1 MTVNYTSLLSLGQPV
16 TGTESGTWG
25 DDVNNAVTSYLD
37 IAIAGTLTLT
47 GDGAV
52 TLANTQGTNTATNI
66 SSTSAQYAI
75 LKIVGPLTATKVI
88 TAPSTSKTYLV
99 INTDSTYGVT
109 VKASGQT
116 GVTVDANSRSIVVF
130 NGTDYVVAGSDGG
143 SVTFTTVKAGDGTA
157 AAPSYTFSSSGNSDN
172 GMYLPAANSL
182 GFSTAGS
189 ERVRVDSSGNVGINT
204 SSPPYKFVVNSATT
218 YNAVGGTASSTNT
231 VGHLTSEDGC
241 NFFLDSYTTGSP
253 GFIGRKANGTSTTPT
268 ATTAGNALVSLTG
281 RGYGDTGWSNTGVAS
296 ISFNASET
304 FTDTSK
310 GTHIT
315 FSTTAIG
322 ATTRSE
328 RMRIIDSGDVGIGTS
343 SPGYRL
349 DVVGS
354 VIRLAETT
362 TSGLAY
368 HQFGRSATATDNFH
382 IGTGGDGAFR
392 IYNGNY
398 GAGSPRVSVTSAGN
412 LGVGVLSPTYK
423 LEVSTDASIY
433 DVRVGRGAG
442 NVASNT
448 TVGSFAMASNTSGDD
463 NTGVGYGALNGN
475 TTGSDNTAFGS
486 SALSSNVS
494 GQGNTAV
501 GSQALISGTGTG
513 NTAVG
518 YLALGVAT
526 VSSSGNVAVGESA
539 LSFLGS
545 NGGCTAVGSGAG
557 VSSTGSTNTFVGYR
571 AGYEITTGAKNTLIG
586 GYVGNSGGLDIR
598 TASNYIVLS
607 DGDGNI
613 RLFSNNSGEIM
624 VGGVTDRGAYNLQCN
639 GTGVWGQGAYVN
651 GSDARMK
658 ENVVNLPSGLDVVK
672 ALRPVTFQYKQE
684 FSQDTAVQP
693 GFIAQEL
700 VTAMSGQNYIDG
712 VVHQG
717 GEYMGVAYQNLIPIL
732 TKAIQEQ
739 QEQIE
744 LLKAQVE
751 ALKV

>member
-37 IAIAGTLTLT
+37 IAIAGTLTFT

-52 TLANTQGTNTATNI
+52 TLANTQGTNSATNI
-66 SSTSAQYAI
+66 SSTTAQYAI
-75 LKIVGPLTATKVI
+75 IKVVGPLTATKVI
-88 TAPSTSKTYLV
+88 TAPSTSKSYIV
-99 INTDSTYGVT
+99 VNTDSTYGVT

-116 GVTVDANSRSIVVF
+116 GVTVDANSRAIVVF
-130 NGTDYVVAGSDGG
+130 NGTDYAVAGSNGG
-143 SVTFTTVKAGDGTA
+143 SVTFTTITAGDGTA
-157 AAPSYTFSSSGNSDN
+157 AAPSYSFSSSGNSDN

-189 ERVRVDSSGNVGINT
+189 ERVRVDSSGNVGVNT
-204 SSPPYKFVVNSATT
+204 SSPPYKFVVNNATT
-218 YNAVGGTASSTNT
+218 YSAVGGTASSTNT
-231 VGHLTSEDGC
+231 VGHLTSEAAC
-241 NFFLDSYTTGSP
+241 NLFLDSYSTGSP
-253 GFIGRKANGTSTTPT
+253 NIVGRKANGTSTTPT
-268 ATTAGNALVSLTG
+268 ATTAGNSLVSLTG
-281 RGYGDTGWSNTGVAS
+281 RGYGATGWSNVGAAS
-296 ISFNASET
+296 ISFNASEN
-304 FTDTSK
+304 FTDTANGSY
-310 GTHIT
+310 IT

-322 ATTRSE
+322 STTRNE
-328 RMRIIDSGDVGIGTS
+328 RVRIIDSGDVGIGTS

-362 TSGLAY
+362 TGGLAY

-382 IGTGGDGAFR
+382 IGTAGDGAFR

-412 LGVGVLSPTYK
+412 LGVGVLAPTYK
-423 LEVSTDASIY
+423 LEVSADASIY

-442 NVASNT
+442 SVASNT

-463 NTGVGYGALNGN
+463 NTGVGFGALNGN

-486 SALSSNVS
+486 NALSGNVS
-494 GQGNTAV
+494 GGSNTAV
-501 GSQALISGTGTG
+501 GSQALFGNVGNA

-518 YLALGVAT
+518 YAALGGST
-526 VSSSGNVAVGESA
+526 VSSSGNVAVGDAA
-539 LSFLGS
+539 LNFLGS
-545 NGGCTAVGSGAG
+545 NGNCTAVGSSAGISATGAK
-557 VSSTGSTNTFVGYR
+557 NTFIGYQ
-571 AGYEITTGAKNTLIG
+571 AGYEITTGAKHTLVG

-613 RLFSNNSGEIM
+613 RLFSNNSGEII
-624 VGGVTDRGAYNLQCN
+624 VGGVTDRGPYNLQCN

-658 ENVVNLPSGLDVVK
+658 ENVVDLPSGLDVVA

-700 VTAMSGQNYIDG
+700 VTAMTGQNYVDG

-739 QEQIE
+739 QAQIE
-744 LLKAQVE
+744 LLKAQVA
-751 ALKV
+751 ALQP